1 MLESAQKLK
10 KLREK
15 YGYTQEQL
23 ADFLQV
29 SQSSYSR
36 LETGEGKLNLE
47 QIDKLAEAYEMDIVS
62 FLHYLTDDKR
72 FNVNHSGDN
81 NNTDNEINSNNSNYA
96 ENITINNQY
105 SLSKEEREL
114 YQKQIEKLET
124 EIAFLR
130 EMLKDKL
137 K

>member
-23 ADFLQV
+23 ADFLHV

-72 FNVNHSGDN
+72 FSVNHSGDN
-81 NNTDNEINSNNSNYA
+81 NSQGEISGNNYV
-96 ENITINNQY
+96 ENITINN
-105 SLSKEEREL
+105 SFSKEEKEL
-114 YQKQIEKLET
+114 YQKQIQKLEE

>member
-72 FNVNHSGDN
+72 FHVNNTGDN
-81 NNTDNEINSNNSNYA
+81 NNTDNDVNNNVSCV
-96 ENITINNQY
+96 
-105 SLSKEEREL
+105 
-114 YQKQIEKLET
+114 
-124 EIAFLR
+124 
-130 EMLKDKL
+130 
-137 K
+137 